1 MSALLGRARPN
12 LTHPIDGAPEVRMR
26 RVRRGNVLS
35 VTGPTGA
42 PGRTFLSINLAAGL
56 VIQGLRVVL
65 VDADPHLGAVAV
77 QLDLAEDRSLI
88 YLAHEA
94 AIKPV
99 DDALVLRH
107 VQTVSG
113 LDVLTGRSVAGFGE
127 TVASPV
133 LKAVIQV
140 LRRQYDVIVI
150 DAGALDCEPAQ
161 RAALLSQ
168 LIVWAVVSTKVGLDL
183 LDRTLA
189 GPLAGEVRT
198 RASLA
203 ILNRLGPPGL
213 RDVEHALRGRY
224 GMAVAAPVPEQR
236 RASIE
241 AEDRGSPAVM
251 SGALA
256 KPLLR
261 CARVIAAALPASLGD
276 VQPSV
281 GGNDARLAGEYVGDT

>member
-1 MSALLGRARPN
+1 M
-12 LTHPIDGAPEVRMR
+12 
-26 RVRRGNVLS
+26 LS

-42 PGRTFLSINLAAGL
+42 PGRTFLSINLAAAL

-77 QLDLAEDRSLI
+77 QLDLAEDRSLN

-94 AIKPV
+94 ALKPV

-113 LDVLTGRSVAGFGE
+113 LDVLTGRSVAGVGE
-127 TVASPV
+127 PVPSPV
-133 LKAVIQV
+133 LEEVIQA
-140 LRRQYDVIVI
+140 LRQQYDAIVI

-161 RAALLSQ
+161 KAALLSQ
-168 LIVWAVVSTKVGLDL
+168 LVVWAVVSTKLGIDL

-189 GPLAGEVRT
+189 SPLAGEVRT
-198 RASLA
+198 RAGLA
-203 ILNRLGPPGL
+203 ILNRVGPPGL
-213 RDVEHALRGRY
+213 RDVEHALRARY
-224 GMAVAAPVPEQR
+224 GVAVAAAIPDQR

-241 AEDRGSPAVM
+241 AEDRGTPAVM

-261 CARVIAAALPASLGD
+261 CAQRIAASLPAPLGD
-276 VQPSV
+276 IQPRAGAINS
-281 GGNDARLAGEYVGDT
+281 RLAGEYVGDT